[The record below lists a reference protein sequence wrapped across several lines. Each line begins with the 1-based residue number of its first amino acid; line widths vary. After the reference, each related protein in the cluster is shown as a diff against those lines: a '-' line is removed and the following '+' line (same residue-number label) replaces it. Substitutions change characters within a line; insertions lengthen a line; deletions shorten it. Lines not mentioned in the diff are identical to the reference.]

1 MEGEGIF
8 GNMDADFLASNGE
21 GSFDDLG
28 GFDPI
33 TGEMFETKKSEEKTG
48 EEPELKK
55 EIDFVEDSAEQSE
68 DVEEQEEAEQQDEEE
83 TDENAPDSEESPSS
97 PLTSLT
103 SALRED
109 GVLSS
114 LSDEEFANIKSG
126 GDLMNAIKKQ
136 IQQNELAGLNDDQKE
151 YLKAMSLGIPDATY
165 RQVKHSADQLAKI
178 DPATLDGDDALDF
191 RRQVL
196 IQDFLSKGFDQED
209 AEKYAG
215 RSIDLGEDVT
225 DSKKA
230 LARLQAAESKK
241 VTDAIA
247 KAEADQKAAE
257 EKYNTRINEI
267 KTKVLGTKEI
277 LPNIKINEATQNKVF
292 DLMTKT
298 AGYDARNNPV
308 NAVVKNMIEDQDYLI
323 KLNYLHV
330 LTDGFTNWSELTGT
344 VGSSAVN
351 KLDKA
356 LAAQDAK
363 IKAGTAEKHSGPKGQ
378 GAAIINALDGFL

>member
-114 LSDEEFANIKSG
+114 LSDEEIAEIKSG
-126 GDLMNAIKKQ
+126 GDLLNVIRKQ
-136 IQQNELAGLNDDQKE
+136 IEQNEYSDLTDDQKE
-151 YLKAMSLGIPDATY
+151 YLKALRTGVPDAAY
-165 RQVKHSADQLAKI
+165 REVKQSADQLAKI
-178 DPATLDGDDALDF
+178 DPATLEGDDALDF
-191 RRQVL
+191 RKQIL
-196 IQDFLSKGFDQED
+196 IQDFLTKGFDQED

-215 RSIDLGEDVT
+215 RSIDLGEDLE

-230 LARLQAAESKK
+230 LARLQAAEAKKAADMVANAEKSQKEAQENYNKK
-241 VTDAIA
+241 V
-247 KAEADQKAAE
+247 
-257 EKYNTRINEI
+257 NEL
-267 KTKVLGTKEI
+267 KTKVMSTKEI
-277 LPNIKINEATQNKVF
+277 LPNVKINEATQNKIF

-298 AGYDARNNPV
+298 AGYDSRNNPV
-308 NAVVKNMIEDQDYLI
+308 NAVVKNMIEDQDYLV

-330 LTDGFTNWSELTGT
+330 LTDGLKDWSQLTGT

-363 IKAGTAEKHSGPKGQ
+363 LKSGASEKSSGKKGTQ
-378 GAAIINALDGFL
+378 AAIINALDGLL

>member
-1 MEGEGIF
+1 MGGEELFEGLG
-8 GNMDADFLASNGE
+8 ADFLASNE
-21 GSFDDLG
+21 GTGFDDLP

-33 TGEMFETKKSEEKTG
+33 TGEVYGNEDPKEEPG
-48 EEPELKK
+48 EEAGLKK
-55 EIDFVEDSAEQSE
+55 EIDFVDDTTETKEA
-68 DVEEQEEAEQQDEEE
+68 EEAEQNDEEE
-83 TDENAPDSEESPSS
+83 NNENAPDSEESPSS

-178 DPATLDGDDALDF
+178 DPATLEGDDALDF

-215 RSIDLGEDVT
+215 RSIDLGEDVM

-241 VTDAIA
+241 VAEAIA

-257 EKYNTRINEI
+257 ERYNTRVNEI

-277 LPNIKINEATQNKVF
+277 LPNIKINEDTKNKIF

-298 AGYDARNNPV
+298 AGYDSRNNPV

-330 LTDGFTNWSELTGT
+330 LTDGFKDWSQLTGP